1 MVLLAEVGPH
11 ESASNTSAMAP
22 AAAYDKW
29 FPVPGLKN
37 NDSCHQPF
45 IFPAKDAQRLKTGL

>member
-22 AAAYDKW
+22 AGACDAW

-37 NDSCHQPF
+37 NDLWHQTF
-45 IFPAKDAQRLKTGL
+45 VFPAKDAQRHKTGF